1 MNLRVPGNAEN
12 FLNRCG
18 TLASQEVTCSMEL
31 VGLGGWLVSCS
42 DSQSVIQLV
51 GWLFGW
57 LFCWLG
63 VCLVSYIFIHLVG

>member
-1 MNLRVPGNAEN
+1 
-12 FLNRCG
+12 
-18 TLASQEVTCSMEL
+18 MEL

-63 VCLVSYIFIHLVG
+63 VCLVSYIFIYLVG